1 MERLIPL
8 RIFLALASIAA
19 VCAPMTAQTATGQAA
34 PAANLKIRQVPEA
47 VPPKPF
53 SPDVQASVTVAPIEY
68 RAVSQMAEKDSLLA
82 ADAESSIGEH
92 AGRVGLEFN
101 QGKWSYEQVVCP
113 ALPNHVFLRFMRN
126 NGTGDVSMFSASIPR
141 NGEGR
146 VRIVPIQMRGYSLF
160 SPAPINALTISAF
173 NHIRTEENPSG
184 IPDWLGTGLCY
195 AALAGGHPQAA
206 SLKEDAQDLKFPA
219 AIPAELK
226 IPNKG
231 GEVISFLDVGAA
243 PKYMDWTMTFNRK
256 GKLLKATHT
265 RVGLLTQ
272 EPVPPAEAVKGSPVP
287 PTIVELPEG
296 AGR

>member
-1 MERLIPL
+1 
-8 RIFLALASIAA
+8 
-19 VCAPMTAQTATGQAA
+19 
-34 PAANLKIRQVPEA
+34 
-47 VPPKPF
+47 
-53 SPDVQASVTVAPIEY
+53 
-68 RAVSQMAEKDSLLA
+68 
-82 ADAESSIGEH
+82 
-92 AGRVGLEFN
+92 
-101 QGKWSYEQVVCP
+101 
-113 ALPNHVFLRFMRN
+113 
-126 NGTGDVSMFSASIPR
+126 
-141 NGEGR
+141 
-146 VRIVPIQMRGYSLF
+146 
-160 SPAPINALTISAF
+160 
-173 NHIRTEENPSG
+173 
-184 IPDWLGTGLCY
+184 
-195 AALAGGHPQAA
+195 
-206 SLKEDAQDLKFPA
+206 LKEDAQDLKFPA